1 MKRVNFILVVVLI
14 VGLSSMTSAQKIKL
28 ISGSCDFMKGI
39 TELNLEYD
47 YSDFGV
53 GKFKDEEDYVAKKKK
68 EYNEAEAGKGDT
80 WEQAWIDDREERY
93 EVQFEEEMNN
103 QFKKRGVD
111 IKAGKDK
118 DTQYTLIFKTTF
130 IEPGYNVYIS
140 RQNAY
145 IDGTA
150 IFVESANPEKV
161 LAKITIDNSPGRG
174 VTGYDFDTGY
184 RIQEAYAKAGKEL
197 VYFIW
202 KKFLK

>member
-1 MKRVNFILVVVLI
+1 
-14 VGLSSMTSAQKIKL
+14 
-28 ISGSCDFMKGI
+28 MKGI

>member
-1 MKRVNFILVVVLI
+1 MKKVNFILIGFLLI
-14 VGLSSMTSAQKIKL
+14 GLSTMTSAQKIKL

-39 TELNLEYD
+39 SELNLEYD

-53 GKFKDEEDYVAKKKK
+53 GKFEDEADYVAKKKK
-68 EYNEAEAGKGDT
+68 EYNEDEPGRGDT
-80 WEQAWIDDREERY
+80 WEKAWIADRSGRY
-93 EVQFEEEMNN
+93 EVRFEEEMNN
-103 QFKKRGVD
+103 QFEKRKIA
-111 IKAGKDK
+111 IKAGKNLDA
-118 DTQYTLIFKTTF
+118 QYTLIFKTTF
-130 IEPGYNVYIS
+130 TEPGYNIYIS

-145 IDGTA
+145 IDGEA
-150 IFVESANPEKV
+150 IFVESANPDNV
-161 LAKITIDNSPGRG
+161 LAKIHIDNSPGRG

>member
-1 MKRVNFILVVVLI
+1 MKSLKFILVGLLLI
-14 VGLSSMTSAQKIKL
+14 GLSTITSAQKIKL

-53 GKFKDEEDYVAKKKK
+53 GKFDDEADYVAKKKK
-68 EYNEAEAGKGDT
+68 EYNDDEPGRGDT
-80 WEQAWIDDREERY
+80 WEKAWIADREERY

-111 IKAGKDK
+111 IKAGKNLDA
-118 DTQYTLIFKTTF
+118 QYTLIFKTTF
-130 IEPGYNVYIS
+130 VEPGYNVYVS